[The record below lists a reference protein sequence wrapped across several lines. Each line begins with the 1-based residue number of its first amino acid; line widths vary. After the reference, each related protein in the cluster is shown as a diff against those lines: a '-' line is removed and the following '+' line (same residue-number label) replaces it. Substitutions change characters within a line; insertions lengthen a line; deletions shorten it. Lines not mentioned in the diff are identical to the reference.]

1 MSVHFTEQYFS
12 IRPQTWRSLIVY
24 HDKNH
29 FHASVRKSVSVSA
42 NFFLVKFADVFLDWT
57 KLKHCFKLTWE
68 NSSTKVC
75 SYEVTVVKKKKN
87 NKKNHILK
95 FSQIRFCEWRMTGTS
110 SATQYASEFLLP
122 PSFSS
127 IKYGFLLHWASV
139 LKLLL
144 YAITQPILFYVH
156 KFAIDPRIT
165 QSPLPQPTSAAY
177 KFQDK
182 SH

>member
-75 SYEVTVVKKKKN
+75 SYEVTAVKKKKKII
-87 NKKNHILK
+87 KKITYWNSAK
-95 FSQIRFCEWRMTGTS
+95 FVFVSEEWQELHQLPSMRLNFFYLHHSLPSNMDFCCTEL
-110 SATQYASEFLLP
+110 Q
-122 PSFSS
+122 FSS
-127 IKYGFLLHWASV
+127 FCYM
-139 LKLLL
+139 
-144 YAITQPILFYVH
+144 Q
-156 KFAIDPRIT
+156 
-165 QSPLPQPTSAAY
+165 
-177 KFQDK
+177 
-182 SH
+182 